1 MLQSSS
7 WVSRSKCWAN
17 TSMDRLA
24 PKSMRPWTKTTP
36 STSRVMV
43 NNRPRSGATCKTS
56 SKANSVRRGGER
68 KQAVADKGRQDK
80 AGQKQWITSQMR
92 DNPADWPALIIAVFA
107 GNGKFAF
114 EYKLLLK
121 KELREL
127 RELEGTGE
135 VLFRRSNELF

>member
-1 MLQSSS
+1 
-7 WVSRSKCWAN
+7 
-17 TSMDRLA
+17 
-24 PKSMRPWTKTTP
+24 
-36 STSRVMV
+36 
-43 NNRPRSGATCKTS
+43 
-56 SKANSVRRGGER
+56 
-68 KQAVADKGRQDK
+68 
-80 AGQKQWITSQMR
+80 MR